1 MFKKRERE
9 CKDCGGMD
17 FVEARQSGDV
27 ICTGCGLV
35 AESHL
40 MDEGSE
46 WRTFADN
53 DKNNGDPSRVGAAVN
68 SLVDNGSAASTGILN
83 GKGGFSNLERLHARG
98 NTSDRHMMGAFGA
111 ISSLS
116 ERLGLKDNIK
126 HRACELYKEI
136 VDADKSV
143 KSRPGSAMHASC
155 IFIACKQEGYPRTF
169 NEIVPI
175 ANASKKDIGRCY
187 KLIVK
192 VLKVDM
198 KDMGVIHASDYMRRF
213 CNSLGMSNQDT
224 KAATEMVNV
233 ASPKDGRPGDVKHS
247 WDGRSPISIAA
258 AVIYIITMLPKC
270 TVSPPLVDITN
281 VSRVAEGTIR
291 AAYKDLYPERHHLV
305 PSWFATPGEL
315 DALPPPATKS

>member
-1 MFKKRERE
+1 M
-9 CKDCGGMD
+9 
-17 FVEARQSGDV
+17 
-27 ICTGCGLV
+27 
-35 AESHL
+35 
-40 MDEGSE
+40 
-46 WRTFADN
+46 
-53 DKNNGDPSRVGAAVN
+53 
-68 SLVDNGSAASTGILN
+68 
-83 GKGGFSNLERLHARG
+83 
-98 NTSDRHMMGAFGA
+98 
-111 ISSLS
+111 
-116 ERLGLKDNIK
+116 
-126 HRACELYKEI
+126 ACPL
-136 VDADKSV
+136 
-143 KSRPGSAMHASC
+143 PP
-155 IFIACKQEGYPRTF
+155 QEGYPRTF

-233 ASPKDGRPGDVKHS
+233 ASPKVKLTPCLASMPFPRPPLRPANDHNPPTNSSYWSSSPDCFVLTDHVAWLVFQDGRPGDVKHS